1 MCACLR
7 FNVEIVHDIAESDA
21 GLADGH
27 VAHENDF
34 NLGVGAGVGAGGWG
48 QMRAKEEGDCV
59 QRGTSLDTDDSKT
72 LFLCDDAEAI
82 SFCSNV
88 SQARVLFRRRQIK

>member
-1 MCACLR
+1 M
-7 FNVEIVHDIAESDA
+7 
-21 GLADGH
+21 
-27 VAHENDF
+27 
-34 NLGVGAGVGAGGWG
+34 GANA
-48 QMRAKEEGDCV
+48 RAQEEEEEEGDCV